1 VIASSQVYKVEG
13 PKHISVPIDTN
24 DADDLLRLDSL
35 RAGFPGYSDIE
46 QVSDRLL
53 RASVNR
59 LATFHTWQL
68 SERSNSPS
76 IAACYIRYS
85 PIDGAS

>member
-1 VIASSQVYKVEG
+1 MIASSQVYKVEG

-53 RASVNR
+53 ILKLYSG
-59 LATFHTWQL
+59 LATEL
-68 SERSNSPS
+68 LR
-76 IAACYIRYS
+76 
-85 PIDGAS
+85 